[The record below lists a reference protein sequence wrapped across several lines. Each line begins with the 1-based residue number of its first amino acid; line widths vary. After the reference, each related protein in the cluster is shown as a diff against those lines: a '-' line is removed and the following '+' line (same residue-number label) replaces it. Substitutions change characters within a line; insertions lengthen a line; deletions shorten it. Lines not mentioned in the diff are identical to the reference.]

1 MTRRGSATKTLI
13 VAEPPAGFREGPPLT
28 VDCSV
33 LAALLFDEAQAD
45 EARGLISGYAL
56 HAPAL
61 LDYEFANV
69 VARKAATG
77 HAERAALA
85 LEAYV
90 LLGHQLHR
98 ADIAGV
104 VDLAQRY
111 ALSAYDATYL
121 WLAGALKSPLA
132 TFDARLGKAA
142 QRYLGYARP
151 MRTGDRLP

>member
-1 MTRRGSATKTLI
+1 MTRRRAAVRRLI
-13 VAEPPAGFREGPPLT
+13 VAEPPASFREGPPLT

-45 EARGLISGYAL
+45 EAQELIAGHAL

-90 LLGHQLHR
+90 LLGHQIHP
-98 ADIAGV
+98 ADVSGV
-104 VDLAQRY
+104 ADLAQRY
-111 ALSAYDATYL
+111 SLSAYDAAYL

-132 TFDARLGKAA
+132 TFDGRLGKAA
-142 QRYLGYARP
+142 MRHLGSL
-151 MRTGDRLP
+151 GSE